1 MPSGARYNVL
11 RTEIQTEVGK
21 VLGLSEE
28 QLPGFEQGF
37 FDLGMD
43 SLMAVELRNRISQL
57 LGVTLPSTLTF
68 DFPNIEQLTKHINSQ
83 ILNQRS
89 SDNPGQPEPSILV
102 VEHEPIAIIGMGCS
116 FPGGAN
122 SPEKFWELLHE
133 GNSGHS
139 EIPASRWDINSY
151 YDPNREAPGKMVSRY
166 GHFIEGVDQFDP
178 GFFGISPRE
187 ATAIDPQHRLLLEV
201 SWQALERAGQKVE
214 RLSSEPVGVFVGN
227 DGHDYEQLIQEHLQQ
242 QPNSPLVAYTGTG
255 NSASSAAGRLA
266 YTFGFTG
273 PTVTIDTACSSSL
286 VAIHQACNS
295 IRLGECQ
302 MAIAGGVKLHLT
314 PPELYFYIPCRNDF
328 SRWFV

>member
-1 MPSGARYNVL
+1 
-11 RTEIQTEVGK
+11 
-21 VLGLSEE
+21 
-28 QLPGFEQGF
+28 
-37 FDLGMD
+37 
-43 SLMAVELRNRISQL
+43 
-57 LGVTLPSTLTF
+57 
-68 DFPNIEQLTKHINSQ
+68 
-83 ILNQRS
+83 
-89 SDNPGQPEPSILV
+89 
-102 VEHEPIAIIGMGCS
+102 MGCS

-227 DGHDYEQLIQEHLQQ
+227 DGHDT
-242 QPNSPLVAYTGTG
+242 N
-255 NSASSAAGRLA
+255 N
-266 YTFGFTG
+266 
-273 PTVTIDTACSSSL
+273 
-286 VAIHQACNS
+286 
-295 IRLGECQ
+295 
-302 MAIAGGVKLHLT
+302 
-314 PPELYFYIPCRNDF
+314 
-328 SRWFV
+328 